1 MEALEMAEAFREEVE
16 QYQIGMELFNQADK
30 KDKAKVGRPEKPRPS
45 PLMNNKN
52 IFEYILLHI
61 CKIRG
66 SELENALRFLNFKQC
81 SQLVFYLE
89 YYIRNVRINIFS
101 HHL

>member
-52 IFEYILLHI
+52 
-61 CKIRG
+61 
-66 SELENALRFLNFKQC
+66 
-81 SQLVFYLE
+81 
-89 YYIRNVRINIFS
+89 
-101 HHL
+101 

>member
-16 QYQIGMELFNQADK
+16 QYQIGMELFNQ
-30 KDKAKVGRPEKPRPS
+30 
-45 PLMNNKN
+45 
-52 IFEYILLHI
+52 
-61 CKIRG
+61 
-66 SELENALRFLNFKQC
+66 ELENALRFLNFKQC